1 MTAQVTEKLI
11 IDGKKLA
18 MCSEPLRIILL
29 QNKGPQFM
37 AQCSACWRGYVGTW
51 EIKKDSDEKKR
62 LYLISIN
69 GSLKSGEE
77 ASLEKLFPGNP
88 KGVFAHWF
96 SGTIRC
102 PDGKLLNYVHGGY
115 ASTYEKDYFYEF
127 DKGVLTGES
136 VVENGH
142 SDNPDA
148 SEGYQVAAFTTF
160 ARDE

>member
-11 IDGKKLA
+11 IDGKQLA
-18 MCSEPLRIILL
+18 MCSEPLGILL
-29 QNKGPQFM
+29 MQNMGPKFM
-37 AQCSACWRGYVGTW
+37 AQSSACWRGYVGTW
-51 EIKKDSDEKKR
+51 ELKQDSDEKKR

-69 GSLKSGEE
+69 GLLESGEN
-77 ASLEKLFPGNP
+77 ATLEKLFPDNP
-88 KGVFAHWF
+88 EGVFAHWF

-115 ASTYEKDYFYEF
+115 ASTYERDYLYEF
-127 DKGVLTGES
+127 DKGVLISES
-136 VVENGH
+136 IVENGH

>member
-1 MTAQVTEKLI
+1 
-11 IDGKKLA
+11 
-18 MCSEPLRIILL
+18 
-29 QNKGPQFM
+29 M
-37 AQCSACWRGYVGTW
+37 AQSSACWRGYVGTW
-51 EIKKDSDEKKR
+51 QIKKDSDNKKR

-69 GSLKSGEE
+69 EMLESGEE
-77 ASLEKLFPGNP
+77 ATLEKLFPDNP

-96 SGTIRC
+96 SGTIRR

-115 ASTYEKDYFYEF
+115 ASTYERDNFYEF
-127 DKGVLTGES
+127 EKGVLIGES
-136 VVENGH
+136 IVENGH